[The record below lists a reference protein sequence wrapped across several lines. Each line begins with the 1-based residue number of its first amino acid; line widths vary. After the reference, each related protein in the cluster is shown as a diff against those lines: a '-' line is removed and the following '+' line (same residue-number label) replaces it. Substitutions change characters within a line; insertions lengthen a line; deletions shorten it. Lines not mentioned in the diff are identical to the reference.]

1 MKSYRRVQAR
11 NLLLALML
19 REFLSNYLIILLEM
33 RIGSL

>member
-1 MKSYRRVQAR
+1 MQAR

-19 REFLSNYLIILLEM
+19 REFLSNYLIIILLEM